1 MSMTLDVVIKDIL
14 YKVLKDAD
22 AETLERISKIAQL
35 QPKTL
40 DSIRK
45 YLEDELETFY
55 EQFLKLEEEDNEE

>member
-1 MSMTLDVVIKDIL
+1 MSMTLDVVIKDIF

-22 AETLERISKIAQL
+22 AETLEKISKIAQL

-45 YLEDELETFY
+45 YLGDELETFY

>member
-1 MSMTLDVVIKDIL
+1 MGRGPIG
-14 YKVLKDAD
+14 DAD
-22 AETLERISKIAQL
+22 AETLEKISKISQL

-40 DSIRK
+40 NTIRK

>member
-1 MSMTLDVVIKDIL
+1 MTLDVVIKDVF
-14 YKVLKDAD
+14 YKVLRDAD
-22 AETLERISKIAQL
+22 AETIEKISKIAQL

-55 EQFLKLEEEDNEE
+55 EQFLKLEEDEQ

>member
-1 MSMTLDVVIKDIL
+1 MSMTLDVVIKDVF
-14 YKVLKDAD
+14 YKVLRDAD
-22 AETLERISKIAQL
+22 AETIEKISKIAQL

-55 EQFLKLEEEDNEE
+55 EQFLKLEEDEQ